1 MSGTELTEDELIEQR
16 IDLSRATC
24 PNREQRANGINV
36 WYGKASDLAKEAR
49 SGCLRQRERN
59 FQQSSGCVLNFY
71 LSVRIGTIRDAV
83 AIYHAP
89 VGCSSAALGYR
100 ELYRHVPVELGR
112 PANYD
117 LHWMTTNL
125 GEKDVVYGAGDKLGA
140 AIIEAEKRYSPKAI
154 FILTSCTSGIIGED
168 IEGVVAKYQPR

>member
-1 MSGTELTEDELIEQR
+1 MKKKITILLNSRLIYQSMSNGGSDARSRTYWRQIRYEKQVSYGEIVMSRTKLTENELIEER

-36 WYGKASDLAKEAR
+36 WYGKASDLSKGSR
-49 SGCLRQRERN
+49 SGCLRKREHN

-89 VGCSSAALGYR
+89 IGCSSSALGHR

-112 PANYD
+112 PANYN

-125 GEKDVVYGAGDKLGA
+125 GEK
-140 AIIEAEKRYSPKAI
+140 
-154 FILTSCTSGIIGED
+154 
-168 IEGVVAKYQPR
+168 

>member
-1 MSGTELTEDELIEQR
+1 MSGTELTENKLIEEK

-24 PNREQRANGINV
+24 PNREQKANGINV
-36 WYGKASDLAKEAR
+36 WYGKASNLVKGAR
-49 SGCLRQRERN
+49 SGCLRQGERN

-89 VGCSSAALGYR
+89 VGCSAAALVYR
-100 ELYRHVPVELGR
+100 ELYRHIPVELGR

-117 LHWMTTNL
+117 LHWMTTNIR
-125 GEKDVVYGAGDKLGA
+125 ERDVVYGASEKLGA
-140 AIIEAEKRYSPKAI
+140 AILEAEKRYNPKAI
-154 FILTSCTSGIIGED
+154 FISS
-168 IEGVVAKYQPR
+168 